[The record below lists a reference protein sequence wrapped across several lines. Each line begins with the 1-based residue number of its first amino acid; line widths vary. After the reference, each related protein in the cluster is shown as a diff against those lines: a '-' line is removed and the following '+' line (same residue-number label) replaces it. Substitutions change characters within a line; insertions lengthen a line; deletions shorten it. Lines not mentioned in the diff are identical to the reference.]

1 MSIAPLN
8 ASLLPRVQPPQEQKT
23 YTVQHGDTIGGIASK
38 QGVST
43 QDLIAKN
50 PQISNP
56 DALYPGDVLNIPEKQ
71 PKAAQPGK
79 GSVTV
84 NDDQSASA
92 PGVSQGGA
100 TTEKTSKTNTHTGV
114 DTDGKVSVGG
124 KQTDTTKT
132 TNLDGSESSSSS
144 SRSLDASVDPS
155 KGTFSVSAGTG
166 FTESVKTSKG
176 YGISF
181 GVNTNATV
189 VSGLNTKNGVTTFTS
204 SGDVSVSLQGGAS
217 GGHVGLSAG
226 HTSGIKSSFEV
237 SMPEQ
242 AAKSTAPR
250 TVSPFSPD
258 SMPTGTVVK
267 MDGSSYSTNEF
278 KATFKHLATQTK
290 VTDESGVSLLVE
302 KTDTNKVRV
311 TAGPKEAINAY
322 NGVGIDFEV
331 ASIMLGRNDKL
342 ETAHLK
348 TAEFDLSTPEGK
360 AAYND
365 FLANGNMP
373 ENNGT
378 GISSVKTIEKLD
390 FSSQSRLDLKLGP
403 VNLGLEGAKNTG
415 NTVITRF
422 PDGTAQGTVTLQYS
436 GNVPMT
442 VTQKFDAS
450 GKEVVSERRYS
461 YTVKVDENSAQLL
474 NVAQTGDLN
483 KATSGP
489 VKAGQTV
496 TLTYTSSEMKTLLD
510 QTAKAG
516 ERDPD
521 LRALA
526 TTLGGQ
532 AASVEDFA
540 ISLARNLNG
549 DDYNTC
555 YRLFNISDGFDVGDK
570 QYAKLP
576 GQLTIG

>member
-1 MSIAPLN
+1 MSIAPLI

-79 GSVTV
+79 GSVTM

-92 PGVSQGGA
+92 PGVPQGGA
-100 TTEKTSKTNTHTGV
+100 TTEKTSKTNTHVGG

-373 ENNGT
+373 EDNGT

-390 FSSQSRLDLKLGP
+390 FSSQSKLDIKLGP
-403 VNLGLEGAKNTG
+403 VNIGWESGKNTA
-415 NTVITRF
+415 NVVQTRH
-422 PDGTAQGTVTLQYS
+422 PDGTADRVFVGGYYNS
-436 GNVPMT
+436 VP
-442 VTQKFDAS
+442 
-450 GKEVVSERRYS
+450 
-461 YTVKVDENSAQLL
+461 
-474 NVAQTGDLN
+474 
-483 KATSGP
+483 
-489 VKAGQTV
+489 
-496 TLTYTSSEMKTLLD
+496 
-510 QTAKAG
+510 
-516 ERDPD
+516 
-521 LRALA
+521 
-526 TTLGGQ
+526 
-532 AASVEDFA
+532 
-540 ISLARNLNG
+540 
-549 DDYNTC
+549 
-555 YRLFNISDGFDVGDK
+555 
-570 QYAKLP
+570 
-576 GQLTIG
+576 LTIVRKYDKNGREI